1 MHKASI
7 LEQIVEMMFLMAADW
22 SYIKNTA
29 THLGADFV
37 SDKFIIE
44 CKNWNSLF
52 YMRTQQFYDDV
63 LARFLI
69 LDPDHTKRWVLVIP
83 KLWAY
88 GDDTIIFDLM
98 DEYSIQL
105 VEIENQYSTPRV
117 NVAEYLFNEIYH
129 QNLQKTVY
137 IPELG
142 KRAVES
148 PNSFLLEHSIDCFP
162 VLDECIERSLGS
174 ILSLDS

>member
-7 LEQIVEMMFLMAADW
+7 LERMVEAMFLMAADFT
-22 SYIKNTA
+22 YIKNTT

-37 SDKFIIE
+37 SEKSIIE

-69 LDPDHTKRWVLVIP
+69 LDPDHTKRWILIIP

-88 GDDTIIFDLM
+88 GRDTIIFDLM
-98 DEYSIQL
+98 DEYNIQL
-105 VEIENQYSTPRV
+105 VEIENQYTTPRL
-117 NVAEYLFNEIYH
+117 NVVEYLFNEIYH
-129 QNLQKTVY
+129 QELQETVY
-137 IPELG
+137 IPEPEIL
-142 KRAVES
+142 VEERL
-148 PNSFLLEHSIDCFP
+148 LLEQSVDSIGSFP
-162 VLDECIERSLGS
+162 LAECVEQSNGY
-174 ILSLDS
+174 SLDS